1 MTFLN
6 SIFLFA
12 LPLIV
17 VPLVLHFLKR
27 KERKV
32 VLWGAMR
39 FLHEATTDSRR
50 MRMPESL
57 LLLLARCLLVAGL
70 IFALARPLIQW
81 GGGSSVDANRELIV
95 IVDDSLS
102 TARRVDG
109 EPVFNRVRSAAKET
123 ISDSPA
129 NLPFQIML
137 ASGGGRWIGDQP
149 RAANSADGKSALEEL
164 VKQQPTSGTGNLM
177 ECVRKAMSAANER
190 ETSIRPRPAQRIV
203 IVTDGMTPAWS
214 STDAT
219 TLGQLQSTIEA
230 SKLPV
235 QIQVVE
241 VESSMDQFRNLSVVQ
256 VNSETDRVAV
266 KERVRLSAEIRNTG
280 TVDTKTCRLA
290 WKINDKTVGHSVVP
304 ELEPDQST
312 EVFWSTRI
320 KKVGPVAVEAH
331 LEQDPGDDL
340 PEDSV
345 AKRVLDVVK
354 KIPILIVD
362 NQSQSAEP
370 DLKSQ
375 PITFLT
381 SALGYDAEEASDDYH
396 SIFAP
401 TIVSAAEVTN
411 EDLSGFDAIVVVG
424 AENDSPELS
433 DQLMLEVRRG
443 CGVWVMIGS
452 DPDRILFNQNW
463 FQDGE
468 GLSPLPLVE
477 TPDETESI
485 ASVGL
490 SSDETED
497 EEIRIHPPS
506 ARHPSTRV
514 LSDQQRID
522 LDQVTLQQHAYFQSL
537 TLGDEI
543 SVPIRSNRGEPLVI
557 ENSIGQGRVLIQS
570 FPISLNVTNW
580 PVTNSF
586 VVMVH
591 EWMEYLA
598 GPSARSMNLTIG
610 APLKWRFEERNER
623 PEKLRLPDGT
633 KIDLTEDPRQYGVD
647 RAAGVF
653 YYHGA
658 RLPGTYLAATSIQ
671 SETPLEIPFYIPPAR
686 EELLAKPASDEV
698 RQRLKDIGKFEFAQ
712 SSSRLN
718 KSADAFW
725 AKQESSSSVTGGQ
738 PIWQWI
744 VLALL
749 GLLVMELVLAGRI
762 GKRRG
767 AVSDSA
773 SDHLNK
779 MQQLMRKP
787 GSGGGKQ
794 SSGNRKGA
802 SEKTASVG

>member
-6 SIFLFA
+6 SIFLLA

-27 KERKV
+27 RERKV

-50 MRMPESL
+50 MKLPESL

-70 IFALARPLIQW
+70 VFALARPLIQW
-81 GGGSSVDANRELIV
+81 GGGSSADADRELIV

-109 EPVFNRVRSAAKET
+109 EPVFNLVRSAAKKV
-123 ISDSPA
+123 ISDSPT

-149 RAANSADGKSALEEL
+149 RAGNSADGKSALEEL
-164 VKQQPTSGTGNLM
+164 VKRQPTSGTGNLM

-203 IVTDGMTPAWS
+203 VVTDGLTPAWS
-214 STDAT
+214 STDAM
-219 TLGQLQSTIEA
+219 TLGQLQSTIEQ
-230 SKLPV
+230 SQLPV
-235 QIQVVE
+235 KIQVVE
-241 VESSMDQFRNLSVVQ
+241 VEASMDQFRNLSVVQ
-256 VNSETDRVAV
+256 VKSETDRVAV
-266 KERVRLSAEIRNTG
+266 KESIRLSAEIRNTG
-280 TVDTKTCRLA
+280 AVDTKSCRLA
-290 WKINDKTVGHSVVP
+290 WKINDKIVGHSGVI
-304 ELEPDQST
+304 ELEPNQST

-320 KKVGPVAVEAH
+320 KKVGPVAIEAH
-331 LEQDPGDDL
+331 LEQEPGDDL

-362 NQSQSAEP
+362 NQSQSAEA
-370 DLKSQ
+370 DLESQ

-381 SALGYDAEEASDDYH
+381 SALGYEAEEASEDYH

-401 TIVSAAEVTN
+401 TIVSAEEVPN

-424 AENDSPELS
+424 ADNDSPELS

-443 CGVWVMIGS
+443 CGVWIMIGS

-468 GLSPLPLVE
+468 GLSPLALVE
-477 TPDETESI
+477 KPDEPLSI
-485 ASVGL
+485 DMSTDDAENGEV
-490 SSDETED
+490 
-497 EEIRIHPPS
+497 RIHPPS
-506 ARHPSTRV
+506 PRHPATRI

-522 LDQVTLQQHAYFQSL
+522 LDQVTLKQHAYFEPL
-537 TLGDEI
+537 TIGDEV

-610 APLKWRFEERNER
+610 APLKWRFEDRNER

-633 KIDLTEDPRQYGVD
+633 KIDLTQDPRQYGVD

-653 YYHGA
+653 HYHGA

-671 SETPLEIPFYIPPAR
+671 SETPLEIPFYIPPSQ

-698 RQRLKDIGKFEFAQ
+698 RQRLRDVGKFEIA
-712 SSSRLN
+712 SSSGKLK
-718 KSADAFW
+718 KSAEEFW
-725 AKQESSSSVTGGQ
+725 SEQESSGSVTGGQ
-738 PIWQWI
+738 PIWHWI

-762 GKRRG
+762 GQRRG
-767 AVSDSA
+767 AVSESA

-779 MQQLMRKP
+779 MQQLMGGT